1 MIPRLRK
8 RKKMMVKEAS
18 VIRSPSF
25 LAFVRR
31 HHCTCVELDPT
42 GCDGEIE
49 AAHVRRGTDG
59 GVGMKPSDCY
69 ALPLCREH
77 HAEQHRIGE
86 QSFERKYLFYMRAVA
101 DRIWRKWLATT
112 EAGRKYHQDT
122 RGLSP
127 AEGPAPTP
135 EE

>member
-1 MIPRLRK
+1 
-8 RKKMMVKEAS
+8 MMVKEAL

-77 HAEQHRIGE
+77 HAEQHMIGE
-86 QSFERKYLFYMRAVA
+86 PAFERKYLFYMLAVA
-101 DRIWRKWLATT
+101 DRLWRMWITTT
-112 EAGRKYHQDT
+112 EAGKRFEAS
-122 RGLSP
+122 RRISP
-127 AEGPAPTP
+127 AEGPAPTNP
-135 EE
+135 AEE